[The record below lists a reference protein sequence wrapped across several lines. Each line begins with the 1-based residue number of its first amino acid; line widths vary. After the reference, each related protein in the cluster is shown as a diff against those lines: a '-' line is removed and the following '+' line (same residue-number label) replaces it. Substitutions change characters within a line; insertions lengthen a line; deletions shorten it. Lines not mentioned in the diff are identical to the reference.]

1 MRSLHAKVPAVPPP
15 GGPLKTRFCRLVVAT
30 CVLFCAPICAQ
41 SPPQTWAPQYAW
53 SGYYFECP
61 SRYKKAEIERAA
73 INGDTSAQ
81 LAFGAAQARSCL
93 EWKNP
98 VEAVEFLHLA
108 AAKGSVPALLV
119 LGEVFRDGKDVPRD
133 VAQAARWFARA
144 AEQGDPRAMNDL
156 GVCYAIGTGGTP
168 DGSRAVQLF
177 LQAAEKGLAE
187 AEYNAAAGF
196 DTGLGVAQNRATAR
210 QWYSKAAG
218 QKFPD
223 AAYRLGL
230 LNEQGLGGPQD
241 ATAAAAWFAKAA
253 DFGSDD
259 AQVRLGRKAPWQ
271 STSVNSGYFQYAAAM
286 NLLSGRGQK
295 NGEKT
300 DDKQDDLKVI
310 ALLQKS
316 VERGYPPAMV
326 QLGVMSQF
334 GQGMPADEFK
344 AQSYFRQS
352 IARDPKYYVAF
363 NNLAW
368 LYVTSKNPKLH
379 NAKKSLELAGKAVEL
394 SDNKDGASLDTLAH
408 AYYELGN
415 LDLALQNEKLAAQL
429 APSDNFIQ
437 KTLAEYQAAK
447 EKQAIPPNS
456 KF

>member
-1 MRSLHAKVPAVPPP
+1 M
-15 GGPLKTRFCRLVVAT
+15 KTRFCGLVAAAS
-30 CVLFCAPICAQ
+30 VLFCAPVSAQ
-41 SPPQTWAPQYAW
+41 SPAQNWTPQYAW

-61 SRYKKAEIERAA
+61 SRDDKPQIEGAA
-73 INGDTSAQ
+73 LNGDASAQ
-81 LAFGAAQARSCL
+81 LAFGTAQARSCQG
-93 EWKNP
+93 WTNP
-98 VEAVEFLHLA
+98 VEGVEFLHLA

-133 VAQAARWFARA
+133 VAQAARWFAKA
-144 AEQGDPRAMNDL
+144 AQQGDPRAINDL
-156 GVCYAIGTGGTP
+156 GVCYTVGVGGTP
-168 DGSRAVQLF
+168 DGGKAVQLF
-177 LQAAEKGLAE
+177 LQAAQKGLAE

-196 DTGLGVAQNRATAR
+196 DTGLGGAQDRATAR
-210 QWYSKAAG
+210 QWYGKAAA

-230 LNEQGLGGPQD
+230 LNEQGLGGAKD
-241 ATAAAAWFAKAA
+241 SSAAAAWFAKAA
-253 DFGSDD
+253 DYGSDD
-259 AQVRLGRKAPWQ
+259 AQVRLGRRAPWQ
-271 STSVNSGYFQYAAAM
+271 STSVNSGYFQYAAAI
-286 NLLSGRGQK
+286 NLLSARDRK
-295 NGEKT
+295 NGEKGGEKI
-300 DDKQDDLKVI
+300 DDQQDGDKVI

-326 QLGVMSQF
+326 QLGVMSQY

-344 AQSYFRQS
+344 AQGYFLQS

-368 LYVTSKNPKLH
+368 LYITSKNPKLH
-379 NAKKSLELAGKAVEL
+379 NAKKSLQLAGKAVDI
-394 SDNKDGASLDTLAH
+394 SGKKDGASLDTLAH

-415 LDLALQNEKLAAQL
+415 LDLALENEKLAAQL

-447 EKQAIPPNS
+447 EKNAIPPNS